1 MFSFDDSV
9 FVVVAV
15 DVIVVATS
23 TIDFI
28 LALVRLPLEMLSHR
42 LVSKNCLDTHCLS
55 FSFSDIALTV
65 CDELKKNFIFGA
77 VTTLYTLLSIFRP
90 LPLYPSTHLP
100 LYPSTHLPLYRSTAL
115 PLYPYPYQRPDTWYV
130 HGVMELG
137 QSTMNQIK
145 ASTHLAIILSLVLS
159 L

>member
-1 MFSFDDSV
+1 VFSFDDSV

-55 FSFSDIALTV
+55 FSDIALTV
-65 CDELKKNFIFGA
+65 CDELKK
-77 VTTLYTLLSIFRP
+77 TLFLELLQHSIPFSLFSDP
-90 LPLYPSTHLP
+90 YPSTP
-100 LYPSTHLPLYRSTAL
+100 LLIYPSTHLPLYRSTAL